1 MNGTHEMK
9 NALQL
14 HPFLSMHAEI
24 SVPKLPRV
32 IRLMM
37 NKIIA
42 VCSETSTCDAWQ
54 QKRGV

>member
-1 MNGTHEMK
+1 MNGTNEMK

-14 HPFLSMHAEI
+14 HPFLSMQAEI

-32 IRLMM
+32 MRLMM

-42 VCSETSTCDAWQ
+42 VYSDTSTCDA
-54 QKRGV
+54 